1 MMFSLNMKWAF
12 LSLFNFGYFE
22 KGEKLLKGYL
32 RSAMEQEKYKKLI
45 ICLSNDQRR
54 I

>member
-12 LSLFNFGYFE
+12 LSLVNFGYFE

-32 RSAMEQEKYKKLI
+32 RSAMEQEKTLI